1 MPVAS
6 VNGIDL
12 YYEEHGS
19 GDPLLLIQGFG
30 GNVVAWG
37 PLIPA
42 MAEHFRVIAFDNRDA
57 GRSSQASAPYTIA
70 EMAEDAAGLLEA
82 LGIPSAH
89 VLGASMGGM
98 IAQEFALQY
107 PSKLRALVLMCTTCG
122 GPNSAGWD
130 EICQRLDL
138 VRDLRE
144 APAPDSELVQEQLS
158 WMFTPEFLANPTS
171 AFQEFILSMLQYP
184 APLEGLKRQAEAI
197 RAHDTYD
204 RLPEIAAPTL
214 VIAGEGDPLIPA
226 ENSRILAGRI
236 PGAELILYPRVRH
249 GFNLEIPDRVHADI
263 LSFLQRAR
271 TLATT

>member
-1 MPVAS
+1 MPVVR
-6 VNGIDL
+6 VNGVDL
-12 YYEEHGS
+12 YYEERGT

-70 EMAEDAAGLLEA
+70 DMAGDAAGLLET
-82 LGIPSAH
+82 LGISSAH

-98 IAQEFALQY
+98 IAQEFALRY

-130 EICQRLDL
+130 ELCRRLDL

-158 WMFTPEFLANPTS
+158 WMFTPEFLANPTP
-171 AFQEFILSMLQYP
+171 AFQEFIVSLLQYP
-184 APLEGLKRQAEAI
+184 APLDGMKRQAEAI

-204 RLPEIAAPTL
+204 RLPQIAAPTL

-226 ENSRILAGRI
+226 ENSRILAQRI
-236 PGAELILYPRVRH
+236 PGAQLILYPRVRH